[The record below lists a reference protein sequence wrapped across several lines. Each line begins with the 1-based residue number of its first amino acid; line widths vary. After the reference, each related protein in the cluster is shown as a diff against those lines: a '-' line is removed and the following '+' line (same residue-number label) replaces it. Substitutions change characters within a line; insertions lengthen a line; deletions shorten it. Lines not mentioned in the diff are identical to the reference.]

1 MLMANLF
8 QTFRDKFLSIFRKFL
23 KRGKQNRF
31 PVFYI
36 NGSQTLPPPLEP
48 LEEEELLRKLDDNN
62 EEAKKILVERNLRLV
77 VYIAKKFENTGI
89 DLEDLISIGTI
100 GLMKAINTFNTG
112 KNIKLATYASRCIE
126 NEILMQLRKTTKIKS
141 EVSIDEPLN
150 KDGDGNELLL
160 SDILGTD
167 GDITSKGIEDEVDKI
182 LLKSSI
188 EKLTKK
194 EKYIM
199 ELRFGIGEN
208 RKEKTQKEVADLMGI
223 SQSYISRLEK
233 KIMKKMKKE
242 IMSKT
247 RIKLVSRFT
256 DFVNII
262 CTRKFRSCLNQV
274 GYR

>member
-1 MLMANLF
+1 MNFIKLF
-8 QTFRDKFLSIFRKFL
+8 KDKIIKILGKFFY
-23 KRGKQNRF
+23 KEKYEKF

-36 NGSQTLPPPLEP
+36 KGSQTLPPPLDII
-48 LEEEELLRKLDDNN
+48 EEEKLLQKLMLED
-62 EEAKKILVERNLRLV
+62 EKAKQILVERNLRLV

-89 DLEDLISIGTI
+89 DFEDLISIGTI
-100 GLMKAINTFNTG
+100 GLMKAINTFNLD

-126 NEILMQLRKTTKIKS
+126 NEILMQLRRNSRIKN

-167 GDITSKGIEDEVDKI
+167 SDITSKAIEDEVDMK
-182 LLKSSI
+182 LLKIAISNLD
-188 EKLTKK
+188 ER

-199 ELRFGIGEN
+199 QLRFGIGTDQ
-208 RKEKTQKEVADLMGI
+208 KERTQKEVADMLGI

-247 RIKLVSRFT
+247 
-256 DFVNII
+256 
-262 CTRKFRSCLNQV
+262 
-274 GYR
+274 G